1 MTASKKNATIRIELT
16 PEQREQIKAEIGRS
30 ASTIELTVEELEGR
44 ITPIDIRIAANH
56 NETLLVESMHP
67 L

>member
-1 MTASKKNATIRIELT
+1 MTTSKKNATIRIELT

-30 ASTIELTVEELEGR
+30 AATIELTVEELEAR

-56 NETLLVESMHP
+56 NETLLVD
-67 L
+67 